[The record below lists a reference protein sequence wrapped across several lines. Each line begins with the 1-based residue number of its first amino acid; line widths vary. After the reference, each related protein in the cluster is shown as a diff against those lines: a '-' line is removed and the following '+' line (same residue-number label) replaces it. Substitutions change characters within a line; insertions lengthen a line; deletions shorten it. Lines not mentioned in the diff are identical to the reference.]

1 MELRFLQTA
10 ELRTAGTRAIE
21 GYAAVFRSLAR
32 IGDFYE
38 RFQPGAFRRALD
50 ERQDVRCLFNHNP
63 NNILGR
69 SKAGTLDVAED
80 STGLHF
86 RCEMPDTEVGRDLHA
101 LIKRRDIAECS
112 VAFESRDDAWTQER
126 IDGKTAN
133 VRTLRDV
140 DLFDVGPCTYPAYSD
155 TKVSARSSGIVTPE
169 TTGLYVRRNDIMNGR
184 AVTVMTAEEIRLRLR
199 MASVIL

>member
-1 MELRFLQTA
+1 M
-10 ELRTAGTRAIE
+10 
-21 GYAAVFRSLAR
+21 SK
-32 IGDFYE
+32 
-38 RFQPGAFRRALD
+38 
-50 ERQDVRCLFNHNP
+50 RQD
-63 NNILGR
+63 I
-69 SKAGTLDVAED
+69 S
-80 STGLHF
+80 
-86 RCEMPDTEVGRDLHA
+86 
-101 LIKRRDIAECS
+101 ECS
-112 VAFESRDDAWTQER
+112 VSFHARDDDWTQER
-126 IDGKTAN
+126 IDGIPAK

>member
-1 MELRFLQTA
+1 MQWEERLFW
-10 ELRTAGTRAIE
+10 
-21 GYAAVFRSLAR
+21 LAR
-32 IGDFYE
+32 GS
-38 RFQPGAFRRALD
+38 FQARA
-50 ERQDVRCLFNHNP
+50 
-63 NNILGR
+63 
-69 SKAGTLDVAED
+69 
-80 STGLHF
+80 
-86 RCEMPDTEVGRDLHA
+86 
-101 LIKRRDIAECS
+101 
-112 VAFESRDDAWTQER
+112 DAWTQER
-126 IDGKTAN
+126 IDGKNAN